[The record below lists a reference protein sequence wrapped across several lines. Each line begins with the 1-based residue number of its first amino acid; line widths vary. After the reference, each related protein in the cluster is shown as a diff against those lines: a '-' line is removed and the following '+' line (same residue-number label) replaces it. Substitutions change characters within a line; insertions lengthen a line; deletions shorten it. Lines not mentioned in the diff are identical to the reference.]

1 MTQPTY
7 IDMTFDTSL
16 VDVNAPANANVSF
29 STTESDST
37 VDGQQTSKCTQN
49 LQPTMASQKPSASVQ
64 HIPTQAAYDQWAAI
78 YDTDG
83 NMLQAIDDL
92 ELQTLLPDFLSQ
104 VKSSTATEQE
114 VRVLDLG
121 CGTGR
126 NTEKLVRYDWN
137 SKSIQVIG
145 LDFSQGML
153 DIAAKKL
160 SPLLQEKEQ
169 QGVQSRLEC
178 CDCFPTVDNP
188 SASPL
193 PAVSGLR
200 PVHAVTSTLVLEHIP
215 LQDYFATL
223 AALLLPGGTALV
235 TNMHADMGR
244 VSQAGFV
251 NADGVKVRGS
261 SYVYTVEETAAAAR
275 DAGLEVASVNER
287 EMRKEDVEGGAVGE
301 RGWKWVGTNVWF
313 GMVFRRAL

>member
-1 MTQPTY
+1 
-7 IDMTFDTSL
+7 MTFDTSL
-16 VDVNAPANANVSF
+16 VDVNPPPNANVSF

-37 VDGQQTSKCTQN
+37 LDVQQTPKQTTTSD
-49 LQPTMASQKPSASVQ
+49 KPSTSVQ
-64 HIPTQAAYDQWAAI
+64 HIPTQAAYDQWASI
-78 YDTDG
+78 YDIDG

-92 ELQTLLPDFLSQ
+92 ELQTVLPNLLSQ
-104 VKSSTATEQE
+104 VKNNTATEGE

-126 NTEKLVRYDWN
+126 NTQKLVRYDWHG
-137 SKSIQVIG
+137 KSVEVTG

-153 DIAAKKL
+153 NVAAKKL
-160 SPLLQEKEQ
+160 SPLLQERSQEMVSLK
-169 QGVQSRLEC
+169 LNC
-178 CDCFPTVDNP
+178 CDCFPTANDQ

-193 PAVSGLR
+193 PAVQNLQPS
-200 PVHAVTSTLVLEHIP
+200 HAVISTLVLEHIP
-215 LQDYFATL
+215 LKDYFATL

-261 SYVYTVEETAAAAR
+261 SYVYTVDETAAAAR
-275 DAGLEVASVNER
+275 AAGLEVLSVNER
-287 EMRKEDVEGGAVGE
+287 EMRKEDVENGAVGE
-301 RGWKWVGTNVWF
+301 RGWKWVGTRVWY
-313 GMVFRRAL
+313 GMVFKRIS